1 MLGRNTTFLPLRIT
15 PSKRQQLSSRAPHY
29 LTIRSI
35 ATMPPKSIFTE
46 FPVQAFASAAD
57 FETFLEREHA
67 TAPGIFVKLAKKSS
81 GIPFISAA
89 ETVEVALCYGWIDGR
104 ANSIDE
110 TWWTV
115 RYTPRRAKSIWS
127 RKNVGTISRLIEDG
141 RMRPA
146 GLAAVEAAKADG
158 RWDRA
163 YAGPATII
171 MPEDL
176 TAALADVPATKAF
189 WESLNKSER
198 YAALWK
204 IETASETARSKR
216 IEVLVQMLATGQHP
230 GSTTKPGAL
239 KAGSIRSASVQ
250 KASSK
255 VRVRKPTPSVR
266 AGLRRRGPKTMCSR
280 S

>member
-1 MLGRNTTFLPLRIT
+1 MLGRSTTFLPLRIRS
-15 PSKRQQLSSRAPHY
+15 SKRQQRVL
-29 LTIRSI
+29 LCFTLRSI
-35 ATMPPKSIFTE
+35 ATMPPKSIPSE
-46 FPVQAFASAAD
+46 FPVQAFASPAD

-81 GIPFISAA
+81 GIPSISAA
-89 ETVEVALCYGWIDGR
+89 EAVEVALCYGWIDGR

-127 RKNVGTISRLIEDG
+127 QKNVGTISRLIEDG
-141 RMRPA
+141 RMRPG
-146 GLAAVEAAKADG
+146 GLAAVESAKADG

-171 MPEDL
+171 VPEDL
-176 TAALADVPATKAF
+176 TSALADVPAAKAF

-204 IETASETARSKR
+204 IETASDTARSKR
-216 IEVLVQMLATGQHP
+216 IEALVQMLATGQRP
-230 GSTTKPGAL
+230 GSTTKPGAQ

-255 VRVRKPTPSVR
+255 VRVGKQTPSLR
-266 AGLRRRGPKTMCSR
+266 TGLRQRKN
-280 S
+280 